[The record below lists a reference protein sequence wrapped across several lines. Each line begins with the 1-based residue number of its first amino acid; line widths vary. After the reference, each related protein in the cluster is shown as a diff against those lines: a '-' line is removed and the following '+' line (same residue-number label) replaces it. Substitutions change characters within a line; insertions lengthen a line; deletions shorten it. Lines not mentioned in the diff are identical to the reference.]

1 MSLVN
6 RILIATDFSAHSERA
21 LEYAAAMAVQFQA
34 KLLITHVY
42 YPPVVALPEA
52 VVPMSAADMK
62 QFLDKMYAGL
72 EEAAATARKLGAADV
87 ETTLVVG
94 DPWHEIVRT
103 AHDRRSDLVVVG
115 THGRGAVAH
124 FFLGS
129 VAEKVVRKAECPVL
143 VVGKPH

>member
-1 MSLVN
+1 MALVN

-21 LEYAAAMAVQFQA
+21 LEYAAGMAVQFQA
-34 KLLITHVY
+34 KLLIAHVY
-42 YPPVVALPEA
+42 YPPVVAVPDA
-52 VVPMSAADMK
+52 VIPMSAADMK
-62 QFLDKMYAGL
+62 QFLDKLYAGL
-72 EEAAATARKLGAADV
+72 DAAAAAARKLGATDV
-87 ETTLVVG
+87 ETALIVG
-94 DPWHEIVRT
+94 EPWHEIVKT

-129 VAEKVVRKAECPVL
+129 VAEKVVRKAACPVL